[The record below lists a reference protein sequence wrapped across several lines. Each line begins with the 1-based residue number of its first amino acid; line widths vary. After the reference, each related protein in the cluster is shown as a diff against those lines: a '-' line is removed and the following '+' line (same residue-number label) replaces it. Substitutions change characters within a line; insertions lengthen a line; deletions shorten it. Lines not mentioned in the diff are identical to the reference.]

1 LARWAASPRLML
13 LIRPLLLITLLLA
26 SHVGWAGTFSQIGSS
41 RWVTVSKVYDGDTFI
56 TKKGEKVRL
65 LGINT
70 PETAH
75 GGTPGQPLAHKA
87 KRELKTSVQGE
98 TVRLEFDDEKHDN
111 YGRLLAHVYLRD
123 GRWINAHMIESGLA
137 HAYTFAPNFRYSAE
151 LLAKERLARNEKRGI
166 WNTSRFKSLD
176 SGEADERYIGQFRV
190 VTGSVISIKNNGW
203 RFQLGKLSIT
213 IPRAYRQWFKTPP
226 KLKEGDF
233 ITVHG
238 KIRISNQGNL
248 YLTLHSPFDLE
259 IIEP

>member
-1 LARWAASPRLML
+1 ML

-26 SHVGWAGTFSQIGSS
+26 SHTCWAGTFSQIGSS
-41 RWVTVSKVYDGDTFI
+41 RWVTISRVYDGDTFI

-75 GGTPGQPLAHKA
+75 GGTPGQPLAQKA
-87 KRELKTSVQGE
+87 KRELKTSIQGE
-98 TVRLEFDDEKHDN
+98 TVRLEFDNEKHDK
-111 YGRLLAHVYLRD
+111 YGRLLAHVHLRD

-137 HAYTFAPNFRYSAE
+137 HTYTFAPNFLHSAE

-166 WNTSRFKSLD
+166 WNTSRFRLLD

-190 VTGSVISIKNNGW
+190 ITGSVISIKKNSW
-203 RFQLGKLSIT
+203 RFKLGRLSIT
-213 IPRAYRQWFKTPP
+213 IPRAYRQWFKTFPN
-226 KLKEGDF
+226 LKEGDSVA
-233 ITVHG
+233 VHG
-238 KIRISNQGNL
+238 KIRISNLGNL
-248 YLTLHSPFDLE
+248 YLALHSPFDLE